1 MESTTLSKEQRI
13 LRMVRKTLGAI
24 ARETAPQEGKEHP
37 LTKQTFDDMRDCF
50 ALVAQREKEL
60 LDEAGIKSSMR
71 PTFSDEPNSTKVVS
85 IDSLTNR
92 KK

>member
-50 ALVAQREKEL
+50 ALVAQRE
-60 LDEAGIKSSMR
+60 AGIKSSMR